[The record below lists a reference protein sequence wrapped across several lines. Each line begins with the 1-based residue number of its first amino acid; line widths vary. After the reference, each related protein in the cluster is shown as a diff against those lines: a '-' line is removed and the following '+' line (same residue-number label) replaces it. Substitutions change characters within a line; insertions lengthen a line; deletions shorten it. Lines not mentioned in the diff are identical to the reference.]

1 MNNFIEIAFGSKKL
15 DIQSECKKLYG
26 QNLTR
31 RILQNTGPKTLKV
44 CEDNE
49 NSLTLAISAFTK
61 LKKKNYRINFKN
73 LIFVT
78 ENNLR
83 KFPGNSFLFASNLEL
98 NEEINLYD
106 INAGCT
112 GFVDAIKLADKMKG
126 NTMIICSETYS
137 KNIKKF
143 NRDVSTL
150 FADAAIAFY
159 YEKKKFRVVD
169 ELSGFKRN
177 SYNELS
183 TVKDNLKMDG
193 RKVFNFVRNKVM
205 PSLKQY
211 LKRKKSNSVKNI
223 YLHQASKV
231 VLRYFKKFIDKKYVL
246 PNNLVKRGN
255 SVSSTIPVLIY
266 DNLKLFNKS
275 IILCGFGV
283 GLSYSIVTLR
293 VKV

>member
-1 MNNFIEIAFGSKKL
+1 LNNFIEIAFGSKKL

-26 QNLTR
+26 QNLTK
-31 RILQNTGPKTLKV
+31 RILQNTGPKTLRV

-49 NSLTLAISAFTK
+49 NSLTLAINAFTK
-61 LKKKNYRINFKN
+61 LTKKNHKINFKN

-83 KFPGNSFLFASNLEL
+83 KFPGNSFLFASNLKL

-106 INAGCT
+106 LNSGCT
-112 GFVDAIKLADKMKG
+112 GFVDAIKLADKLKG

-137 KNIKKF
+137 KNIRKF
-143 NRDVSTL
+143 NRDISTL
-150 FADAAIAFY
+150 FADAAVAFY
-159 YEKKKFRVVD
+159 YENKKFKVID

-183 TVKDNLKMDG
+183 TIKNNLKMDG
-193 RKVFNFVRNKVM
+193 KKVFNFVRNNVM
-205 PSLKQY
+205 PSLNKY

-231 VLRYFKKFIDKKYVL
+231 VLRYFEEFMDEKYIL

-255 SVSSTIPVLIY
+255 TVSSTIPVLIY
-266 DNLKLFNKS
+266 DNLKLFNNN

-293 VKV
+293 VKI